1 MADYVLENTRK
12 AGTMGINLPLG
23 SKAESFKFV
32 RSAIGNGKVNSIL
45 RPQFQLSGSEG
56 QTFIQSLA
64 PITANYQAFQ
74 STGQQDGGIL
84 VAQWQL
90 KAQPLL
96 VRSMAIELFFN
107 WPADATPTYQAF
119 NPIQLWCDR
128 VEFSFEGNY
137 PLQRLYMDMS
147 FFYICSTL
155 NKDKIKNFS
164 AYNGHWW
171 NPINAPDNTARNP
184 GTLSYNS
191 GTTTITLTQANHLNS
206 LCSGGGIY
214 PFQPFTS
221 AANSPDLR
229 GQGYVARIPLVGSWI
244 QQAGIIDL
252 TWIQGGTLY
261 INLYGAGRPHYNT
274 PPSGSKD
281 TEITITQIN
290 LLCECLSV
298 PMDANVR
305 NIRDAYLAGLFI
317 LYMDYV
323 RSANLQPAPNL
334 SYTAGADPF
343 GSGTNGPAVSTYS
356 SLLLDTVSGRRVSHI
371 LIYGRNKGA
380 FLANSS
386 SGWLISN
393 SNQGYSR
400 TRATAIDTTTAVTT
414 ATSTVEP
421 IPDPAKCAYMGMHTV
436 WGDMYPR
443 AGASQVAYPAL
454 DILDQAGL
462 KLFSSDSMTMERWRN
477 LIADPQLENSV
488 FGFGRI
494 GGMNSFSPFFSN
506 VIPIFAM
513 GNPMKAASGIYDGGL
528 EFPLAY
534 KFQFQFGNNADAC
547 DSYDIYYACW
557 KMLTIQNTGL
567 KLLQLDDPRKSENAI
582 TLGVRPAHETIP
594 ANDGF
599 LGVKKV

>member
-32 RSAIGNGKVNSIL
+32 KGPIGNGKLNSIL
-45 RPQFQLSGSEG
+45 RPQYQLSGSEG
-56 QTFIQSLA
+56 QVFIQSLA
-64 PITANYQAFQ
+64 PQTVNYNALQ
-74 STGQQDGGIL
+74 SNSLQDGGIL
-84 VAQWQL
+84 LAQWQL
-90 KAQPLL
+90 KSQPLL
-96 VRSMAIELFFN
+96 VRSMAIELYFT

-119 NPIQLWCDR
+119 LPIQLWLDR
-128 VEFSFEGNY
+128 IEFSFEGNY

-147 FFYICSTL
+147 FFYICATL
-155 NKDKIKNFS
+155 PKDKIKNFS

-171 NPINAPDNTARNP
+171 NPVNAPDMTASSP
-184 GTLSYNS
+184 GTLSYVS
-191 GTTTITLTQANHLNS
+191 GTTSITLTQATHTNS
-206 LCSGGGIY
+206 LASGGGIF
-214 PFQPFTS
+214 PFQPYTS
-221 AANSPDLR
+221 ATGSADLR
-229 GQGYVARIPLVGSWI
+229 GQAYVARIPFVGSWI
-244 QQAGIIDL
+244 QQAGIMDL
-252 TWIQGGTLY
+252 TWIQGGILY
-261 INLYGAGRPHYNT
+261 INAYSAGRPQYNT
-274 PPSGSKD
+274 VPSANKD
-281 TEITITQIN
+281 TEITLTNVN

-305 NIRDAYLAGLFI
+305 NIRDAYIPGLFV

-323 RSANLQPAPNL
+323 RSANLPPAPNAN
-334 SYTAGADPF
+334 YTAGNDPYGT
-343 GSGTNGPAVSTYS
+343 GSNGPPATVYS

-380 FLANSS
+380 FLANNSN
-386 SGWLISN
+386 GWLISN

-400 TRATAIDTTTAVTT
+400 VRATTVDTTTLAVTST
-414 ATSTVEP
+414 ATTEP

-443 AGASQVAYPAL
+443 SGAAQIVYPAL

-488 FGFGRI
+488 FGMGRI

-506 VIPIFAM
+506 VIPIFSM
-513 GNPMKAASGIYDGGL
+513 GNPLKAASGIYDGGL
-528 EFPLAY
+528 EFPISY
-534 KFQFQFGNNADAC
+534 KYQFQFGNNADAC

-582 TLGVRPAHETIP
+582 TLGVRPPHETIP

-599 LGVKKV
+599 LGVRKV